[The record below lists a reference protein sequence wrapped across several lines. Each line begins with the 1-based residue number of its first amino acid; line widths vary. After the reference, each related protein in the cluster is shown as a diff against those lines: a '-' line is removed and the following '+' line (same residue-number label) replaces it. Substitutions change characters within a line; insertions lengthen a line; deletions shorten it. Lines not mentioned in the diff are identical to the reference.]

1 MTRAIAPHVRIDRI
15 LWLFTLLGLLQ
26 PWLAHSHTVVKSDS
40 LILTTDNQ
48 KYDFVMRPSS
58 DHLTGCATRPLLRAK
73 SGRPKNEVVH
83 PPKDTMGRMIIYG
96 EAWGSLCE
104 RSMRASQ
111 YPASGLYLHGG
122 SKVPIWTVDWHE
134 VDVVVSEDGHHL
146 SRLAWNYGSDL
157 NHPAIIFYEDGK
169 EIRSWSMKDLV
180 RNNPLCLF
188 KDGWYFGVDLEDHSG
203 EQIRVSTRRG
213 QSILFKLTTGEM
225 IERTVSDCS
234 FQMPRLPDFQLM
246 SPTTYDLREDL
257 QENEHEMIK
266 FLALLIIS
274 VGILIVLLHSRKEY
288 KDRNRTDD

>member
-1 MTRAIAPHVRIDRI
+1 VTSAMSPQVRIARVVR
-15 LWLFTLLGLLQ
+15 LFTLLGLLQ
-26 PWLAHSHTVVKSDS
+26 PLLAHSRTVVKSDS

-48 KYDFVMRPSS
+48 KYDFVMRPNSENTS
-58 DHLTGCATRPLLRAK
+58 GCATRPPLRAK
-73 SGRPKNEVVH
+73 SGGPKNEVAH
-83 PPKDTMGRMIIYG
+83 PPEDTMGRLIIYRG
-96 EAWGSLCE
+96 AWDSFCE
-104 RSMRASQ
+104 SSMRASQ
-111 YPASGLYLHGG
+111 YPASGLYHHGG

-146 SRLAWNYGSDL
+146 SRLAWNYGPDL

-180 RNNPLCLF
+180 KNNPLCLL
-188 KDGWYFGVDLEDHSG
+188 KDGWYYGVDLEDHSG
-203 EQIRVSTRRG
+203 EKIRVSTRRG

-225 IERTVSDCS
+225 VERTVSDCS

-246 SPTTYDLREDL
+246 SPTTHDLRDL